1 MEKKKIVYYE
11 TLQDDFTD
19 NKNLKVKVIDEK
31 YNYINKNFCWKFI
44 SWVIYRLIMKPIS
57 YLYLKFKFDFKVE
70 NKDALK
76 KVKEKGAFMYLN
88 HTQTVADAYIPNA
101 IAFWKKVYV
110 VIHPD
115 NVSLPFLGKIAEFS
129 NGLPTPGNVKA
140 AKNFMG
146 AISKCIDK
154 KHLVAIYPEA
164 HVWDYY
170 TKIRDFKE
178 ESFRYPA
185 KLDAPVYAITT
196 TYRNRKNKNPKIVT
210 YVDGPF
216 YTDKTKNYAEQKLE
230 LRNKVLDVMKER
242 VKTNDVE
249 YIKYVKK
256 GDGEVT

>member
-1 MEKKKIVYYE
+1 MEKEKIVYYE
-11 TLQDDFTD
+11 TFNDDFTD
-19 NKNLKVKVIDEK
+19 NKNLKVKVIDEN
-31 YNYINKNFCWKFI
+31 YNYLNKNICWKII
-44 SWVIYRLIMKPIS
+44 SWFVYRLIMKPLS

-70 NKDALK
+70 NKDVIKEA
-76 KVKEKGAFMYLN
+76 KEKGAFLYLN
-88 HTQTVADAYIPNA
+88 HTQTVADAYIPNS
-101 IAFWKKVYV
+101 IAFDKKIYV

-129 NGLPTPGNVKA
+129 NGLPIPGNAGA
-140 AKNFMG
+140 AKNFMNT
-146 AISKCIDK
+146 ISKCIDK
-154 KHLVAIYPEA
+154 KYFVAIYPEA

-196 TYRNRKNKNPKIVT
+196 TYRKRKNKNPRIVA

-216 YTDKTKNYAEQKLE
+216 YSDKTKTYAMQKIE
-230 LRNKVLDVMKER
+230 LRDKVLNAMKER
-242 VKTNDVE
+242 AKTNDIE

-256 GDGEVT
+256 GESA